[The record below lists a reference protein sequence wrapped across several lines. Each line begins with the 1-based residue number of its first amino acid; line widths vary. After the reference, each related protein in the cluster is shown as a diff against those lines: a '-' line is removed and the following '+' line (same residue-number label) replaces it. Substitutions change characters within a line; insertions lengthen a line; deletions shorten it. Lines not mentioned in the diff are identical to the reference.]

1 MIALW
6 RDPKG
11 ENVFAYQQ
19 EEVHEEAADH
29 GSKERH
35 KASSNSDGDTSTNPT
50 VVVKHTVEISSV

>member
-11 ENVFAYQQ
+11 ENVFAHHQ
-19 EEVHEEAADH
+19 EDVRQEAEH
-29 GSKERH
+29 GSKEKH
-35 KASSNSDGDTSTNPT
+35 KTSSNSDGDTSINHT

>member
-19 EEVHEEAADH
+19 EEVHEEADH
-29 GSKERH
+29 GSKEKH
-35 KASSNSDGDTSTNPT
+35 KTSSNSDGDTSTKPT
-50 VVVKHTVEISSV
+50 VAVKHTVEISSV